1 MNITVQEI
9 QIKIAQH
16 MIQPNMKTNDLTE
29 RNILLIYLHRILV
42 QFVLYYL
49 NHYFQKK
56 NYQSLRCKLDGLLNR
71 CIFPFACCRDMNFNT
86 VQINQI
92 FKRIQ
97 QRLLN
102 YDIILT
108 SPEDILSFDLLTID
122 KCRRN
127 EFDVGRSML

>member
-1 MNITVQEI
+1 MLNKNFHDFNSNHFNQATKSVQTTDRQNAFPQEI
-9 QIKIAQH
+9 FPSIIKQDNALSKI
-16 MIQPNMKTNDLTE
+16 TN
-29 RNILLIYLHRILV
+29 
-42 QFVLYYL
+42 
-49 NHYFQKK
+49 YFK
-56 NYQSLRCKLDGLLNR
+56 NQLSQNGLLNR
-71 CIFPFACCRDMNFNT
+71 RIFPFAYCRDMNFNT

-122 KCRRN
+122 KY
-127 EFDVGRSML
+127 